1 MRKIAASIMCADQL
15 HLGEELRRL
24 ESAGV
29 ELLHCDVMD
38 GVYVNNLALG
48 PEYLEIV
55 RNNTEIPLDI
65 HLATITPLKYIDM
78 FGPVKPEYISFHVEV
93 AEDVSEIIRK
103 IRSYNVKPSI
113 AINPETPIEAI
124 YPYLDDVEMVLMMT
138 VNPGFAGQKFQTDV
152 LQKLHDLKAKLAG
165 KIHAPLIEVD
175 GNINKE
181 TVGLMRDCLPDIYVL
196 GTSALFHDR
205 DKTSYAERLVHIW
218 SNVENMCNKAQR
230 I

>member
-1 MRKIAASIMCADQL
+1 MRRIAASIMCADQL

-93 AEDVSEIIRK
+93 AEDVSEVIRK

-165 KIHAPLIEVD
+165 KVHAPLIEVD

-218 SNVENMCNKAQR
+218 SDVEKHV
-230 I
+230 

>member
-15 HLGEELRRL
+15 HLGEELRHL

-93 AEDVSEIIRK
+93 AEDVSEVIRK

-113 AINPETPIEAI
+113 AINPETSIEAI

-165 KIHAPLIEVD
+165 KVHAPLIEVD

-218 SNVENMCNKAQR
+218 SDVEKHV
-230 I
+230 

>member
-38 GVYVNNLALG
+38 SVYVNNLALG

-93 AEDVSEIIRK
+93 AEDVSEVIRK

-165 KIHAPLIEVD
+165 KVHAPLIEVD

-218 SNVENMCNKAQR
+218 SDVEKHV
-230 I
+230 

>member
-15 HLGEELRRL
+15 HLGDELRCL

-93 AEDVSEIIRK
+93 AEDVSEVIRK

-152 LQKLHDLKAKLAG
+152 LQKLDDLKAKLAG
-165 KIHAPLIEVD
+165 KVHVPLIEVD

-196 GTSALFHDR
+196 GTSALFHNR

-218 SNVENMCNKAQR
+218 SDVEKYV
-230 I
+230 

>member
-38 GVYVNNLALG
+38 GVYVNNFALG

-93 AEDVSEIIRK
+93 AEDVSEVIRK

-165 KIHAPLIEVD
+165 KVHAPLIEVD

-218 SNVENMCNKAQR
+218 SDVEKHV
-230 I
+230 

>member
-15 HLGEELRRL
+15 HLGDELQRL

-93 AEDVSEIIRK
+93 AEDVSEVIRK

-124 YPYLDDVEMVLMMT
+124 YPYLDNVEMVLMMT

-165 KIHAPLIEVD
+165 KVHAPLIEVD

-218 SNVENMCNKAQR
+218 SDVEKYV
-230 I
+230 

>member
-15 HLGEELRRL
+15 HLGDELQRL

-124 YPYLDDVEMVLMMT
+124 YPYLDDVEMVLIMT

-218 SNVENMCNKAQR
+218 SNVEKHV
-230 I
+230 

>member
-15 HLGEELRRL
+15 HLGDELQRL

-38 GVYVNNLALG
+38 GVYVNNLAIG

-152 LQKLHDLKAKLAG
+152 IQKLHDLKAKLAG

-218 SNVENMCNKAQR
+218 SNVEKHV
-230 I
+230 

>member
-38 GVYVNNLALG
+38 GIYVNNLALG

-78 FGPVKPEYISFHVEV
+78 YATAKPEYISFHVEV
-93 AEDVSEIIRK
+93 AEDVSEVIQK
-103 IRSYNVKPSI
+103 IRSYNIKPSI

-124 YPYLDDVEMVLMMT
+124 YPYLDEVEMVLMMT

-152 LQKLHDLKAKLAG
+152 LPKLHDLKAKLAG
-165 KIHAPLIEVD
+165 KVHAPLIEVD

-218 SNVENMCNKAQR
+218 SDAEKYV
-230 I
+230 

>member
-93 AEDVSEIIRK
+93 AEDVSEVIRK

-113 AINPETPIEAI
+113 AINPETSIEAI

-165 KIHAPLIEVD
+165 KVHVPLIEVD

-218 SNVENMCNKAQR
+218 SDVEKHV
-230 I
+230 

>member
-15 HLGEELRRL
+15 HLGDELQRL

-113 AINPETPIEAI
+113 AINPKTPIEAI

-218 SNVENMCNKAQR
+218 SNVEKHV
-230 I
+230 

>member
-152 LQKLHDLKAKLAG
+152 IQKLHDLKAKLAG

-218 SNVENMCNKAQR
+218 SNVEKHV
-230 I
+230 

>member
-55 RNNTEIPLDI
+55 RNNTEISLDI

-93 AEDVSEIIRK
+93 AEDVSEVIRK

-165 KIHAPLIEVD
+165 KVHAPLIEVD

-218 SNVENMCNKAQR
+218 SDVEKHV
-230 I
+230 

>member
-1 MRKIAASIMCADQL
+1 MSKIAASIMCADQL
-15 HLGEELRRL
+15 HLGDELRRL
-24 ESAGV
+24 ETAGV

-93 AEDVSEIIRK
+93 TDDVSEVIRK

-124 YPYLDDVEMVLMMT
+124 YPYLDEVEMVLMMT

-165 KIHAPLIEVD
+165 KVHVPLIEVD

-205 DKTSYAERLVHIW
+205 DQTSYAERLVHIW
-218 SNVENMCNKAQR
+218 SDVEKYV
-230 I
+230 

>member
-124 YPYLDDVEMVLMMT
+124 YPCLDDVEMVLMMT

-218 SNVENMCNKAQR
+218 SNVEKHV
-230 I
+230 

>member
-15 HLGEELRRL
+15 HLGDELQRL

-93 AEDVSEIIRK
+93 VEDVSEIIRK

-152 LQKLHDLKAKLAG
+152 IQKLHDLKAKLAG

-218 SNVENMCNKAQR
+218 SNVEKHV
-230 I
+230 

>member
-15 HLGEELRRL
+15 HLGDELQRL

-93 AEDVSEIIRK
+93 AEDVSEVIQK

-218 SNVENMCNKAQR
+218 SDVEKYV
-230 I
+230 

>member
-15 HLGEELRRL
+15 HLGDELQRL
-24 ESAGV
+24 ESSGV

-152 LQKLHDLKAKLAG
+152 IQKLHDLKAKLAG
-165 KIHAPLIEVD
+165 KVHAPLIEVD

-218 SNVENMCNKAQR
+218 SNVEKHV
-230 I
+230 

>member
-1 MRKIAASIMCADQL
+1 MKKIAASIMCADQL

-93 AEDVSEIIRK
+93 AEDVSEVIRK

-165 KIHAPLIEVD
+165 KVHAPLIEVD

-218 SNVENMCNKAQR
+218 SDVEKHV
-230 I
+230 

>member
-15 HLGEELRRL
+15 HLGDELQRL

-138 VNPGFAGQKFQTDV
+138 VNPGFARQKFQTDV

-218 SNVENMCNKAQR
+218 SNVEKHV
-230 I
+230 

>member
-1 MRKIAASIMCADQL
+1 MMKMRKIAASIMCADQL
-15 HLGEELRRL
+15 HLGDELQRL

-218 SNVENMCNKAQR
+218 SDVEKHV
-230 I
+230 

>member
-1 MRKIAASIMCADQL
+1 MRKIAASIMFADQL

-93 AEDVSEIIRK
+93 AEDVSEVIRK

-165 KIHAPLIEVD
+165 KVHAPLIEVD

-218 SNVENMCNKAQR
+218 SDVEKHV
-230 I
+230 

>member
-93 AEDVSEIIRK
+93 PEDVSEVIRK

-165 KIHAPLIEVD
+165 KVHAPLIEVD

-218 SNVENMCNKAQR
+218 SDVEKHV
-230 I
+230 

>member
-15 HLGEELRRL
+15 HLGDELQRL

-93 AEDVSEIIRK
+93 AEDVSEVIQK

-218 SNVENMCNKAQR
+218 SNVEKHV
-230 I
+230 

>member
-15 HLGEELRRL
+15 HLGDELQRL
-24 ESAGV
+24 GSAGV

-113 AINPETPIEAI
+113 AINPETPLEAI

-218 SNVENMCNKAQR
+218 SNVEKHV
-230 I
+230 

>member
-15 HLGEELRRL
+15 HLGDELQRL

-152 LQKLHDLKAKLAG
+152 LQKLHGLKAKLAG

-181 TVGLMRDCLPDIYVL
+181 TVGLMRECLPDIYVL

-218 SNVENMCNKAQR
+218 SNVEKHV
-230 I
+230 

>member
-1 MRKIAASIMCADQL
+1 MRMNMRKIAASIMCADQL

-93 AEDVSEIIRK
+93 AEDVSEVIRK

-165 KIHAPLIEVD
+165 KVHAPLIEVD

-218 SNVENMCNKAQR
+218 SDVEKHV
-230 I
+230 

>member
-15 HLGEELRRL
+15 HLGDELQRL

-78 FGPVKPEYISFHVEV
+78 IGPVKPEYISFHVEV
-93 AEDVSEIIRK
+93 AEDVSEVIRK

-113 AINPETPIEAI
+113 AINPETPIEAV

-152 LQKLHDLKAKLAG
+152 LQKLDDLKAKLAG
-165 KIHAPLIEVD
+165 KVHVPLIEVD

-196 GTSALFHDR
+196 GTSALFHNR

-218 SNVENMCNKAQR
+218 SDVEKHV
-230 I
+230 

>member
-15 HLGEELRRL
+15 HLGDELKRL

-93 AEDVSEIIRK
+93 ADDVTEVIRK
-103 IRSYNVKPSI
+103 IRSYNIKPSI
-113 AINPETPIEAI
+113 AINPETLIEAI
-124 YPYLDDVEMVLMMT
+124 YPYLNDVEMVLMMT

-152 LQKLHDLKAKLAG
+152 LQKLRDLKAKLAG
-165 KIHAPLIEVD
+165 KVHVPLIEVD

-205 DKTSYAERLVHIW
+205 DKTSYSERLVHIW
-218 SNVENMCNKAQR
+218 SDVEKHV
-230 I
+230 

>member
-93 AEDVSEIIRK
+93 AEDVSEVIRK

-165 KIHAPLIEVD
+165 KVHAPLIEVD

-205 DKTSYAERLVHIW
+205 DKMSYAERLVHIW
-218 SNVENMCNKAQR
+218 SDVEKHV
-230 I
+230 

>member
-15 HLGEELRRL
+15 HLGDELQRL

-93 AEDVSEIIRK
+93 AEDVSEVIRK

-113 AINPETPIEAI
+113 AINPETPIEAV

-152 LQKLHDLKAKLAG
+152 LQKLDDLKAKLAG
-165 KIHAPLIEVD
+165 KVHVPLIEVD

-196 GTSALFHDR
+196 GTSALFHNR

-218 SNVENMCNKAQR
+218 SDVEKYV
-230 I
+230 

>member
-1 MRKIAASIMCADQL
+1 MRMKMRKIAASIMCADQL
-15 HLGEELRRL
+15 HLGDELQRL

-93 AEDVSEIIRK
+93 AEDVSEVIRK

-218 SNVENMCNKAQR
+218 SNVEKHV
-230 I
+230 

>member
-93 AEDVSEIIRK
+93 AEDVSEVIRK

-152 LQKLHDLKAKLAG
+152 IQKLHDLKAKLAG
-165 KIHAPLIEVD
+165 KVHAPLIEVD

-218 SNVENMCNKAQR
+218 SDVEKHV
-230 I
+230 

>member
-93 AEDVSEIIRK
+93 AEDVSEVIRK

-165 KIHAPLIEVD
+165 KVHAPLIEVD

-196 GTSALFHDR
+196 GTSALFHDQ

-218 SNVENMCNKAQR
+218 SDVEKHV
-230 I
+230 

>member
-15 HLGEELRRL
+15 HLGDELQRL

-93 AEDVSEIIRK
+93 AEDVSEVIRK

-152 LQKLHDLKAKLAG
+152 LQKLDDLKAKLAG
-165 KIHAPLIEVD
+165 KVHVPLIEVD
-175 GNINKE
+175 GNIDKE

-196 GTSALFHDR
+196 GTSALFHNR

-218 SNVENMCNKAQR
+218 SDVEKHV
-230 I
+230 

>member
-93 AEDVSEIIRK
+93 AEDVSEVIRK

-152 LQKLHDLKAKLAG
+152 LQKLNDLKAKIAG
-165 KIHAPLIEVD
+165 KVHAPLIEVD

-218 SNVENMCNKAQR
+218 SDVEKHV
-230 I
+230 

>member
-93 AEDVSEIIRK
+93 AEDVSEVIRK

-165 KIHAPLIEVD
+165 KVHAPLIEVD

-218 SNVENMCNKAQR
+218 LDVEKHV
-230 I
+230 

>member
-196 GTSALFHDR
+196 GTSALF
-205 DKTSYAERLVHIW
+205 S
-218 SNVENMCNKAQR
+218 
-230 I
+230 

>member
-78 FGPVKPEYISFHVEV
+78 FSPVKPEYISFHVEV
-93 AEDVSEIIRK
+93 AEDVSEVIRK

-165 KIHAPLIEVD
+165 KVHAPLIEVD

-218 SNVENMCNKAQR
+218 SDVEKHV
-230 I
+230 

>member
-93 AEDVSEIIRK
+93 AEDVLEVIRK

-165 KIHAPLIEVD
+165 KVHAPLIEVD

-218 SNVENMCNKAQR
+218 SDVEKHV
-230 I
+230 